1 MKIAKTLK
9 HRYKKSTFQYAAIIG
24 LLAVVTACSHNHGG
38 FALNA
43 EVTQDF
49 KTGVVRP
56 DLDYYYSGRDTMPYA
71 IIGIEPGYSVPSRY
85 WTAFDP
91 QSEQLKNMSGNI
103 YGKLRRD
110 PHGSFISGPGGDV
123 IGIWFSNIRNQS
135 VSVDLEAKTVQL
147 LFPNPEQDGPGIGG
161 RRSG

>member
-1 MKIAKTLK
+1 MEKAKFNK
-9 HRYKKSTFQYAAIIG
+9 YGYKKSTFQFAVIIG
-24 LLAVVTACSHNHGG
+24 LLAVVTACSHNYGG

-49 KTGVVRP
+49 KTGVVRA

-91 QSEQLKNMSGNI
+91 QSQQLKNMSGNI
-103 YGKLRRD
+103 YGKHRRE
-110 PHGSFISGPGGDV
+110 PQGSFISGPGGDV
-123 IGIWFSNIRNQS
+123 IGIWFSNIMAQS
-135 VSVDLEAKTVQL
+135 VTVNQEAKIVEV
-147 LFPNPEQDGPGIGG
+147 LFPNPENDGPGIGG